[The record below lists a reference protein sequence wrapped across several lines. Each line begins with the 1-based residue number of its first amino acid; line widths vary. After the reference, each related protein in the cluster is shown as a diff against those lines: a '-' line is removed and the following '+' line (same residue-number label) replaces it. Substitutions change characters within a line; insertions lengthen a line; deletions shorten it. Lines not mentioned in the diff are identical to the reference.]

1 MVALHV
7 LKCIS
12 WKGSSPLKTHCGNT
26 LSYKCYIRDLQV
38 GHKISL
44 EYLKTNQAV
53 VRLKE
58 ILRAEHNAMLD
69 FICTTIK
76 QVGMVLKLPNPVL
89 LAMLCFT

>member
-1 MVALHV
+1 MNVFYHGV
-7 LKCIS
+7 
-12 WKGSSPLKTHCGNT
+12 
-26 LSYKCYIRDLQV
+26 QV

-76 QVGMVLKLPNPVL
+76 QVDIIPKPSNL
-89 LAMLCFT
+89 LAIVNQLCKNAQLVELACAEFRCILI